1 MREISVV
8 TSSLSVSDNVW
19 SELCTVCRNYYTDV
33 SHYTH
38 PRMNPKAQAVYSVPS
53 KVPEGL
59 LNRLERRL

>member
-19 SELCTVCRNYYTDV
+19 SELCIQYVEITTLI
-33 SHYTH
+33 SLITH
-38 PRMNPKAQAVYSVPS
+38 PGMNPKAQAVYSVPS

-59 LNRLERRL
+59 LNRLERGL

>member
-19 SELCTVCRNYYTDV
+19 SELCTVCRNYYTDF
-33 SHYTH
+33 SHYSSRVEHDGT
-38 PRMNPKAQAVYSVPS
+38 NCSAPS

-59 LNRLERRL
+59 LNIRLK

>member
-19 SELCTVCRNYYTDV
+19 SELCTVCRNYYTDFF
-33 SHYTH
+33 HYSSKDE
-38 PRMNPKAQAVYSVPS
+38 PKVASCSVPT

-59 LNRLERRL
+59 LNMLERGL

>member
-1 MREISVV
+1 MKEIGVV
-8 TSSLSVSDNVW
+8 NSSLSVSDNVW
-19 SELCTVCRNYYTDV
+19 SELCTVCRNYYTDF

-38 PRMNPKAQAVYSVPS
+38 PRMNPKVQVYNSVPS